1 MVGVF
6 KIDTNILKDSFI
18 KYYGGEKNGLK
29 CFKSCFGIVLYGA
42 GFENSNT
49 PVGVLSLSAGANVV
63 VRLKE
68 DYNFKIIC
76 SDMDTE
82 FECNFD
88 SLKDFNGD
96 KLPKALFKVCAM
108 LKGEIKGAEILID
121 YSIDDSRFQR
131 PVTALST
138 VLGCLD
144 KGKVPDIEAVK
155 FLADESDDEK
165 NIIPSAELYGRKN
178 TILNRR
184 NDGKWEYLSF
194 SMSGM
199 KAVLSYVDKTIDVKK
214 MLSEDNMEKYK
225 SNECK
230 RMELIKAEVSE
241 NKTITQQAAK
251 NFKASAYELFN
262 MLGKNSDFLF
272 DMYRI
277 SEETNI
283 VRSVVPIYSIGGVCA
298 FVEDK
303 DIDQYIE
310 KLSSEYQKKAG
321 QMPTFCICDSD
332 SSGIISDIESE

>member
-1 MVGVF
+1 MF
-6 KIDTNILKDSFI
+6 KIDKDSFI

-42 GFENSNT
+42 GLENTKAS
-49 PVGVLSLSAGANVV
+49 VGILSLSAGANVV
-63 VRLKE
+63 VRLTE
-68 DYNFKIIC
+68 DYSFKIIC

-82 FECNFD
+82 FECNLEE
-88 SLKDFNGD
+88 LKAFNGD

-108 LKGEIKGAEILID
+108 LKGEIKGAEILIY
-121 YSIDDSRFQR
+121 YSIDDKKFKT
-131 PVTALST
+131 PVTALAT
-138 VLGCLD
+138 ALGIMD
-144 KGKVPDIEAVK
+144 KGKIPDIEAVR
-155 FLADESDDEK
+155 FLADESEDEK
-165 NIIPSAELYGRKN
+165 NLIPAAELYGRKN

-194 SMSGM
+194 NFSGV

-214 MLSEDNMEKYK
+214 MLSEDDMEKYK

-230 RMELIKAEVSE
+230 RIELIRAELSE
-241 NKTITQQAAK
+241 NKTITQQIAK
-251 NFKASAYELFN
+251 IFKASAYELFN

-272 DMYRI
+272 DMYKF
-277 SEETNI
+277 SEETNL
-283 VRSVVPIYSIGGVCA
+283 VTAVVPIYSIGGVCA

-303 DIDQYIE
+303 DIDNYIE